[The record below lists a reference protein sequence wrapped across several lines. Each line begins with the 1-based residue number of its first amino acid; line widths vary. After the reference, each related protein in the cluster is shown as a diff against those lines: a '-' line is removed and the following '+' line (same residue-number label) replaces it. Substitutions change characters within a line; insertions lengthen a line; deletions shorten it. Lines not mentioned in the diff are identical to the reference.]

1 LSEVKGTWNRHAS
14 GIAPVSAAPPAVD
27 NSAMNIGRTRI
38 SAVMT
43 RKVCQIGPD
52 QPAMEALAL
61 MRGQAVSS
69 VLVTQ
74 EQHILG
80 IITERDIVRAMHH
93 RTDLKTLQCASL
105 MHSPVITVGAA
116 TGCLDAYHLMTG
128 QRIRH
133 LVVTD
138 GQAHVVGIVSE
149 GDVMRNFGIEYY
161 SKFKDVGSV
170 MSTGFCKMPPSWLVS
185 DALREMV
192 ESGQSCVVVV
202 DEAGHPAG
210 ILSERDIV
218 RLTSEHSPPEQL
230 TLYEA
235 MRTPVITIRPAKP
248 LHAAVKAM
256 EAAGIRR
263 LVVIDD
269 KGVACGVLTHHEVA
283 RGLEGDYVA
292 YLKEMAELQ
301 SAGSAPG
308 SHAIDDAL
316 VLANVLRAMTGTAAL
331 AADLEFRI
339 CHTTASAEKVLGLRA
354 KDVAGADLRDTL
366 RSVGWRNAAAALNR
380 DALALCASNHQ
391 VTVAGSRL
399 EFHVSA
405 LLDERGD
412 GQGYLVL
419 ARRI

>member
-1 LSEVKGTWNRHAS
+1 
-14 GIAPVSAAPPAVD
+14 
-27 NSAMNIGRTRI
+27 MNIGRTRI

-43 RKVCQIGPD
+43 RKVYQLDPD
-52 QPAMEALAL
+52 QPAMKALSL
-61 MRGQAVSS
+61 MRDQAVSS

-74 EQHILG
+74 ERRILG
-80 IITERDIVRAMHH
+80 IITERDIVRAMHQ
-93 RTDLKTLQCASL
+93 RTDLEALQCANL

-116 TGCLDAYHLMTG
+116 TGCLDAYHLMAG
-128 QRIRH
+128 KHIRH

-138 GQAHVVGIVSE
+138 GESHVLGIVSE

-170 MSTGFCKMPPSWLVS
+170 MSTALCKMPPSWLVS

-210 ILSERDIV
+210 IITERDIV
-218 RLTSEHSPPEQL
+218 RLTSEHMATEQL

-256 EAAGIRR
+256 ESAGIRR

-269 KGVACGVLTHHEVA
+269 RGIACGVLTHHEVA

-292 YLKEMAELQ
+292 YLKEMAVLQ
-301 SAGSAPG
+301 SGAPSHG
-308 SHAIDDAL
+308 SHPIDDAV
-316 VLANVLRAMTGTAAL
+316 VLASVLRAMTGTAAL
-331 AADLEFRI
+331 AADREFRI
-339 CHTTASAEKVLGLRA
+339 CHASDSAEQVLGLQAR
-354 KDVAGADLRDTL
+354 DVTGADLRDTL
-366 RSVGWRNAAAALNR
+366 RSIGWRNAAAVLNR
-380 DALALCASNHQ
+380 DALAQGARSHQ
-391 VTVAGSRL
+391 VAVAGGRL

-405 LLDERGD
+405 LVS
-412 GQGYLVL
+412 GQEESPGYLVL
-419 ARRI
+419 ARKL